1 MTPASAATVVL
12 TPEQFLQH
20 WQGHRTLTRRV
31 IEAFPDDKLHTY
43 SIGGM
48 RTFAVLAMECLGMAV
63 PTLRGVIS
71 REWKSYEQ
79 EEAKTKADIL
89 RLWDAATAEINELW
103 PTIPA
108 GRFQEVDKAF
118 GQWEMTIYAL
128 LLYLADNEIH
138 HRGQGYV
145 YLRALGIAPPP
156 FYERG

>member
-1 MTPASAATVVL
+1 MTPASAANFVL

-20 WQGHRTLTRRV
+20 WQAHRRLTRRV
-31 IEAFPDDKLHTY
+31 IAAFPDDKLHTY

-48 RTFAVLAMECLGMAV
+48 RTFAVFAMECLAMTV
-63 PTLRGVIS
+63 PTLRGVVS

-79 EEAKTKADIL
+79 KEAKTKADIL
-89 RLWDAATAEINELW
+89 RLWDAATEEINELW

-118 GQWEMTIYAL
+118 GSWEMTVYAL
-128 LLYLADNEIH
+128 LLYVVDNEIH

-145 YLRALGIAPPP
+145 YLRSLGIEPPP